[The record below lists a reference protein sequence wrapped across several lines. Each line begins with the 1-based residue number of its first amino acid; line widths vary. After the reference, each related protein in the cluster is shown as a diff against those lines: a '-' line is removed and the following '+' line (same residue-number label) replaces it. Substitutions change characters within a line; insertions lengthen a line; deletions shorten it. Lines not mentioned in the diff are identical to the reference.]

1 MKILT
6 KKVSYEQMMAIEPY
20 TREKVRKQS
29 IFFRWLI
36 WFLSFFAL
44 LRVRFEYTKIG
55 MEKLQKDQPC
65 LILMNHTSFMD
76 MEIAAKIFH
85 DRPFQIV
92 CTLDGFIG
100 KRWLMRMLGCIPTH
114 KYITDPGLVR
124 DMVHSVRK
132 LKSSILMY
140 PEACYSF
147 DGTATVL
154 PESLGKCVKLLQVPV
169 VMIRSYGLFQRNPL
183 YNGLQ
188 NRKVKVTADVKYLL
202 SPEEIKSKSPEELNR
217 IIGEEFTF
225 DHFRWQQENQVC
237 VDEDFRADYLERV
250 LYKCPHCQTEG
261 KMQGKGIHLTC
272 HSCGKQYELT
282 EYGKMQAVEG
292 GTEIDHVPDWYR
304 WERECVRKEILNGT
318 YHMET
323 DVDIYVLINTKCMY
337 EIGTAHLTHDMEG
350 FRLTGFDGKMD
361 YRQPPTHSYSL
372 NADFYWYQID
382 DVVCIGDMDRQYCCI
397 PKNKDVSVAKVRLAT
412 EEMYKIAKNEAKGE
426 A

>member
-6 KKVSYEQMMAIEPY
+6 KKVSYEQMMEIEPY

-29 IFFRWLI
+29 VLFRWLI

-44 LRVRFEYTKIG
+44 LRVRFEYKKIG
-55 MEKLQKDQPC
+55 MEKLPKDQPC

-154 PESLGKCVKLLQVPV
+154 PESLGKCVKLLQMPV

-202 SPEEIKSKSPEELNR
+202 SPEEIKSKSAEELNR
-217 IIGEEFTF
+217 IISEEFTF
-225 DHFRWQQENQVC
+225 DHFRWQQENGVC

-250 LYKCPHCQTEG
+250 LYKCPHCQAEG
-261 KMQGKGIHLTC
+261 KMEGKGIHLTC
-272 HSCGKQYELT
+272 HNCGKQYELT

-292 GTEIDHVPDWYR
+292 ETEIDHVPDWYR
-304 WERECVRKEILNGT
+304 WERECVRKEILDGT
-318 YHMET
+318 YRMET
-323 DVDIYVLINTKCMY
+323 DVDIYMLINTKCLY
-337 EIGTAHLTHDMEG
+337 EIGEAHLSHSTDG
-350 FRLTGFDGKMD
+350 FRLTGFEGKMD

-382 DVVCIGDMDRQYCCI
+382 DMICIGDMDRQYCCI

-412 EEMYKIAKNEAKGE
+412 EEMYKIAKRDS
-426 A
+426 